1 MFKKW
6 IFHFQRLFG
15 EFTELLVA
23 RTEASNTRDSPRG
36 FPLQRSPARGGDS
49 TRPLPFKPTPA
60 GRTSRERTDH
70 GKHQFIGKGFY
81 FTIKMQTGIN
91 TVSANAN
98 ITAIFKY
105 FCASRGEANTY
116 KI

>member
-36 FPLQRSPARGGDS
+36 FPLQRSPVRGGDS

-60 GRTSRERTDH
+60 GSSTGLRANEPTTENTSSLEKD
-70 GKHQFIGKGFY
+70 FI
-81 FTIKMQTGIN
+81 
-91 TVSANAN
+91 SP
-98 ITAIFKY
+98 
-105 FCASRGEANTY
+105 
-116 KI
+116 